1 MMTWESILTYAGIS
15 ALFSA
20 LRTWLSPQKARRL
33 QYFIS
38 AMVSIPVGVVVG
50 FLAEDVG
57 FAQGVVFAAVAASA
71 LIAENIINIILNFGK
86 TLEKDPV
93 GTIRKV
99 KKLTGK

>member
-1 MMTWESILTYAGIS
+1 
-15 ALFSA
+15 
-20 LRTWLSPQKARRL
+20 
-33 QYFIS
+33 
-38 AMVSIPVGVVVG
+38 MVSIPVGVVVG

>member
-1 MMTWESILTYAGIS
+1 MVSWETIVTYAGIS

-20 LRTWLSPQKARRL
+20 LRTWLSPNRAKRI

-38 AMVSIPVGVVVG
+38 AMISIPVGVIIG
-50 FLAEDVG
+50 FLANDFG
-57 FAQGVVFAAVAASA
+57 FTQGIVFASVAASA
-71 LIAENIINIILNFGK
+71 LIAENIINIVLNFGNR
-86 TLEKDPV
+86 LEKDPV

>member
-1 MMTWESILTYAGIS
+1 MSWESVITYAGIS
-15 ALFSA
+15 AMFSA
-20 LRTWLSPQKARRL
+20 IRTWLSPHKARRL

-50 FLAEDVG
+50 FLMGDLG
-57 FAQGVVFAAVAASA
+57 FSQGIVFAGVAASA
-71 LIAENIINIILNFGK
+71 LMAENIINIILSFGHK
-86 TLEKDPV
+86 LEKDPV

>member
-1 MMTWESILTYAGIS
+1 MSWESILTYAGIS
-15 ALFSA
+15 AVFSA
-20 LRTWLSPQKARRL
+20 LRTWLSPQKAKRV

-50 FLAEDVG
+50 FLANDLGISE
-57 FAQGVVFAAVAASA
+57 GVVFAAVAASA
-71 LIAENIINIILNFGK
+71 LIAENIINIVMSFGDK
-86 TLEKDPV
+86 LEKDPV